1 MSPDSCPR
9 DHGVVGEGK
18 PNAIG
23 LLNDCGSCEHWPL
36 PIEAQVSTDIKSAG
50 VSRAPKD
57 YESLCAVLA
66 ARQETLS
73 RRLGQVARFFLNH
86 PEEVAISTLVTLADH
101 AEVPPATITRFAKQ
115 LGFTGFAE
123 LQAVFRERLVGPR
136 TPYAERVSKLRTG
149 TGVSGIADA
158 DLKDPGRVFE
168 GFVQAAVSSLVRIEE
183 SLDRDELAAFVD
195 VLAACDVVHVA
206 AARGAFSIGAYSV
219 YGLANIGKRAHLV
232 DNLGAMR
239 AEQIGAIGPN
249 DVLLAVTFD
258 DYTPETVEAAR
269 LAAARGH
276 TVLAITDNE
285 LSPVV
290 GLASHVLYVTE
301 ARLGHFRSQVPALV
315 VCQAIIVSLGRR
327 LGERD
332 SPGKMKSKNQK
343 MKNEK

>member
-1 MSPDSCPR
+1 MTTETKTPGP
-9 DHGVVGEGK
+9 
-18 PNAIG
+18 
-23 LLNDCGSCEHWPL
+23 
-36 PIEAQVSTDIKSAG
+36 
-50 VSRAPKD
+50 PKD
-57 YESLCAVLA
+57 YDSLCAMLA
-66 ARQETLS
+66 KRQGSLS
-73 RRLGQVARFFLNH
+73 RRLEQVARFFLNH

-101 AEVPPATITRFAKQ
+101 AQVPPATITRFAKE

-136 TPYAERVSKLRTG
+136 VPYADRVSMLRSG
-149 TGVSGIADA
+149 TRAAEIADA
-158 DLKDPGRVFE
+158 DLQDSGRMFE
-168 GFVQAAVSSLVRIEE
+168 GFVQAAVNSLVRIEE
-183 SLDRDELAAFVD
+183 SLDRAELAAFVD
-195 VLAACDVVHVA
+195 ALAVCEVVHVA

-219 YGLANIGKRAHLV
+219 YGLASIGKRAHLV

-239 AEQIGAIGPN
+239 AEQIGAMGPN

-269 LAAARGH
+269 LAHSRGL

-327 LGERD
+327 LGERLGQ
-332 SPGKMKSKNQK
+332 GKMKQKNQK
-343 MKNEK
+343 SKNEN

>member
-1 MSPDSCPR
+1 MT
-9 DHGVVGEGK
+9 
-18 PNAIG
+18 
-23 LLNDCGSCEHWPL
+23 
-36 PIEAQVSTDIKSAG
+36 TDTKTSG
-50 VSRAPKD
+50 APKD
-57 YESLCAVLA
+57 YESFCAELA
-66 ARQETLS
+66 RRQGSLS
-73 RRLGQVARFFLNH
+73 RRLDQVARFFLNH

-101 AEVPPATITRFAKQ
+101 AQVPPATITRFAKE
-115 LGFTGFAE
+115 LGFAGFAE

-136 TPYAERVSKLRTG
+136 MAYGERVSKLRTG
-149 TGVSGIADA
+149 EIDDT
-158 DLKDPGRVFE
+158 DLQDSGRVFE
-168 GFVQAAVSSLVRIEE
+168 GFVQAAVNSLVRIEE
-183 SLDRDELAAFVD
+183 SLDRTELSAFVD
-195 VLAACDVVHVA
+195 VLAGCDVVHVA

-239 AEQIGAIGPN
+239 AEQLGAMGPN

-269 LAAARGH
+269 VAASRGH

-332 SPGKMKSKNQK
+332 SSGKMKSKNQK
-343 MKNEK
+343 TKNEK

>member
-1 MSPDSCPR
+1 MS
-9 DHGVVGEGK
+9 
-18 PNAIG
+18 
-23 LLNDCGSCEHWPL
+23 
-36 PIEAQVSTDIKSAG
+36 STI
-50 VSRAPKD
+50 KD
-57 YESLCAVLA
+57 YESLCAELA
-66 ARQETLS
+66 ARQGSLS
-73 RRLGQVARFFLNH
+73 RRLEQVARFFLNH

-101 AEVPPATITRFAKQ
+101 AQVPPATITRFAKE
-115 LGFTGFAE
+115 LGFAGFAG

-136 TPYAERVSKLRTG
+136 APYAERVSKLREGRG
-149 TGVSGIADA
+149 TDELADA
-158 DLKDPGRVFE
+158 DLKDPGRMFE
-168 GFVQAAVSSLVRIEE
+168 GFVQAAVNSLVRIEE
-183 SLDRDELAAFVD
+183 SLDRGELAAFVD
-195 VLAACDVVHVA
+195 ALAACEVVHVA

-219 YGLANIGKRAHLV
+219 YGLANVGKRAHLV

-239 AEQIGAIGPN
+239 AEQIGAMGPN
-249 DVLLAVTFD
+249 DLLLAVTFD

-290 GLASHVLYVTE
+290 PLASHVLYVTE

-327 LGERD
+327 LGEQ
-332 SPGKMKSKNQK
+332 PVPPKMKIKNQK